1 MKSLSQMGKEAVTF
15 SAIMVD
21 RTPIKTQEVL
31 NKELTVI
38 LVDFAPKLDETTRR
52 PLYNDQGVIETY
64 PVVVFSEYPN
74 NFYGAGIMF
83 DKAAK
88 TWLAAYGT
96 LEELNAQLVK
106 EGGVKVRF
114 FDIPGKRYH
123 GVEFL

>member
-1 MKSLSQMGKEAVTF
+1 MKSLSQMAKEAVTF

-21 RTPIKTQEVL
+21 RTPIKTQDVL
-31 NKELTVI
+31 NKELTVM
-38 LVDFAPKLDETTRR
+38 LVDFAPKLDENTRR
-52 PLYNDQGVIETY
+52 PVCNEQGVIETY
-64 PVVVFSEYPN
+64 PVIVFAEYPD

-88 TWLAAYGT
+88 VWVGAYGNVEALNEQ
-96 LEELNAQLVK
+96 LEK

-114 FDIPGKRYH
+114 FDIPGKRYK